1 MSSTNRIT
9 LFKYEVYLTYDNKI
23 QVDSSLLEQGD
34 WDAAIEDLEEYENAH
49 VVSNF
54 LAYLKKVMDSINIG
68 VTTYF

>member
-23 QVDSSLLEQGD
+23 QVDSSLLEQED